1 MAEQTMSGPLV
12 VVCDRDFESSGL
24 AGLSAFFIQYQF
36 VSDYP
41 RDGFAAWSVS
51 HTGDGAVFDVADD
64 CRVLSAAFRQ
74 QALNRIFAHSLLTVR
89 PRLAVIVGLTGCTG
103 DLPRVASMMD
113 VPTVLLLDEPASA
126 PAALD
131 AATLGWLQ
139 DAVGRCHQV
148 LDMTGGA
155 VHWPEQWGAVPVAGI
170 VDAMRVV
177 SGVLQDRPPPTYR
190 FDYSTY
196 EFCQRDHPLLVAMQA
211 PDVAHFAGCETVLD
225 LGCGAG
231 IFLDCLRKQGITG
244 LGVER
249 DPRIAEYGR
258 GMGLDII
265 TDDALK
271 FLARDTRQFDGIYCS
286 HFVEH
291 LPFDMLQGLFEG
303 LADRL
308 RPGGVLVLVFPD
320 PESIRSQLLGFWR
333 DPEHVR
339 FYHPELVTALAN
351 SVGLELDWSSHQA
364 QPHKVVSFAEQPP
377 AVAPFETTTSPAPLH
392 SEPAGLVEKLL
403 YSLGFVHRRQLERLQ
418 AAVQSSLE
426 ALHQAGQEQVQALST
441 LEKRTDTLWDVNLTW
456 AWSDNATMRLKKRA
470 SHAGEQA

>member
-1 MAEQTMSGPLV
+1 MADQAIAGPLV
-12 VVCDRDFESSGL
+12 VVCGGDFERDTLDGL
-24 AGLSAFFIQYQF
+24 PAFFIQYQF
-36 VSDYP
+36 ISDYP

-51 HTGDGAVFDVADD
+51 QAVDSESVDVADD
-64 CRVLSAAFRQ
+64 CRVLSAGYRQ
-74 QALNRIFAHSLLTVR
+74 QALNRIFADTLLRVR

-113 VPTVLLLDEPASA
+113 VPTVLLLDDRATA

-131 AATLGWLQ
+131 ATTLGWLE
-139 DAVGRCHQV
+139 DAVGRCDQV
-148 LDMTGGA
+148 IDLTGGTHGWPG
-155 VHWPEQWGAVPVAGI
+155 HWRALPVRGI
-170 VDAMRVV
+170 GEAMTVV
-177 SGVLQDRPPPTYR
+177 SSAVRDKSPPAYR

-231 IFLDCLRKQGITG
+231 IFLDCLRAQGITG

-291 LPFDMLQGLFEG
+291 LPFDMLQVLFEG

-339 FYHPELVTALAN
+339 FYHPDLVTALAN
-351 SVGLELDWSSHQA
+351 SVGLELEWSSHQA
-364 QPHKVVSFAEQPP
+364 QPHKVVSFPQQPP
-377 AVAPFETTTSPAPLH
+377 PVAPFETPVSAVPLR

-403 YSLGFVHRRQLERLQ
+403 YRLGFVHRRQLERLEDT
-418 AAVQSSLE
+418 VRTSLE
-426 ALHQAGQEQVQALST
+426 ALHQACQAQGQALST
-441 LEKRTDTLWDVNLTW
+441 LEQRTENLWDVNLTW

-470 SHAGEQA
+470 S

>member
-1 MAEQTMSGPLV
+1 MADQTMTGSLV
-12 VVCDRDFESSGL
+12 VVCGRDFERDRL
-24 AGLSAFFIQYQF
+24 AGLSAFFIQYRF

-41 RDGFAAWSVS
+41 RDGFAAWSVGIS
-51 HTGDGAVFDVADD
+51 GDEALVDVADD
-64 CRVLSAAFRQ
+64 CRALSATFRQ

-103 DLPRVASMMD
+103 DLPRVASLMD
-113 VPTVLLLDEPASA
+113 VPTVLLLDEPDKDPSA
-126 PAALD
+126 HD
-131 AATLGWLQ
+131 ATTLGWLQ
-139 DAVGRCHQV
+139 DAVARCDRV
-148 LDMTGGA
+148 VDLTGGK
-155 VHWPEQWGAVPVAGI
+155 HGWPGQWGAVPVGGVGA
-170 VDAMRVV
+170 AMDLIA
-177 SGVLQDRPPPTYR
+177 SAMQDRPPPGYR

-196 EFCQRDHPLLVAMQA
+196 EFCQRDHPLLAAMQA
-211 PDVAHFAGCETVLD
+211 PDVAHFAGCGTVLD

-231 IFLDCLRKQGITG
+231 IFLDCLRKHGITG

-265 TDDALK
+265 TDDVLQ

-291 LPFDMLQGLFEG
+291 LPFDRLQVLFER

-364 QPHKVVSFAEQPP
+364 QPHKVVSFPEQPP
-377 AVAPFETTTSPAPLH
+377 PVVPLKTPTPAASLH
-392 SEPAGLVEKLL
+392 PEPAGLVEKLL
-403 YSLGFVHRRQLERLQ
+403 YRLGFVHRRQLERLE
-418 AAVQSSLE
+418 AAVQSSLQ
-426 ALHQAGQEQVQALST
+426 ALQQASQEQVRALST

-470 SHAGEQA
+470 SHAGERA